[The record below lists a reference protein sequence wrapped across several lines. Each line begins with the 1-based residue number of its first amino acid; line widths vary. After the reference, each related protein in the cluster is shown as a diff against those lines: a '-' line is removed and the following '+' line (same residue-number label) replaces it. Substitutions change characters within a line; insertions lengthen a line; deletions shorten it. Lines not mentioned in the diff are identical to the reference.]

1 MEETIQKAQAYKDLD
16 TQLTDWL
23 SDAEKRVDDI
33 TNQPVDVG
41 NADAIKSV
49 SDDLSHIDAEIET
62 NKANLNKLK
71 GMVVCSC
78 I

>member
-33 TNQPVDVG
+33 TSQPVDVG

>member
-33 TNQPVDVG
+33 TSQPVDVG
-41 NADAIKSV
+41 NADAIKLV